1 MSLLAHWKYI
11 WNSPIFLVGHLCGP
25 QFPLHSRKIQKKH
38 AYTCFACYPTYC
50 NDQYLHSQLS
60 PVTQLPGPLLFV
72 KRHDL
77 PLCRPGG
84 KSNWHWAYCMSV
96 GLLNCSESKGS
107 FFCIVLEG
115 FLLPCP
121 TAAAG
126 RTLMSQGTDW
136 ALLNASEETSAV
148 LNCTDEFVWNS
159 DVLKVYR
166 TSWHIVHLKENS
178 CLLKRIW
185 TVAGTTHRAATCF
198 CPPQTNYTPALQFLT
213 ASYNSLLP
221 SHLQS
226 WSFD

>member
-1 MSLLAHWKYI
+1 MLWRS
-11 WNSPIFLVGHLCGP
+11 F
-25 QFPLHSRKIQKKH
+25 
-38 AYTCFACYPTYC
+38 
-50 NDQYLHSQLS
+50 
-60 PVTQLPGPLLFV
+60 PGPLLFV

-96 GLLNCSESKGS
+96 EPFPLNCSESKGS

-121 TAAAG
+121 KAAAG

-159 DVLKVYR
+159 DVLD
-166 TSWHIVHLKENS
+166 LEENS

-185 TVAGTTHRAATCF
+185 TVAGTTRRAATCF
-198 CPPQTNYTPALQFLT
+198 CPPQTVYTPALQFLT
-213 ASYNSLLP
+213 ASYLLP

-226 WSFD
+226 LSFDKNSLSTFPQEQSGYVLISILCTNTLHITYIKFWVCRMYAV